1 MDDCRLF
8 SFGIVKNY
16 DIMIDLKIF
25 KRMLREVFMILIV
38 IIDNKF

>member
-16 DIMIDLKIF
+16 DIMIGNMKIEDLDIGF
-25 KRMLREVFMILIV
+25 
-38 IIDNKF
+38 IIPLQKYNVE